1 MSIESQS
8 RVETKRPSRRAAAAS
23 PTALSNLAASG
34 MLVAGFFLPHSIGC
48 DNRLQHP
55 ITIARDVVSKSTE
68 ASDLLVLAILW
79 PYAFAALTPLAIA
92 LLVLTRPSWIDLVL
106 IGIPLSTTCALVILW
121 TLLLFSEVAGSRL
134 AMTIA
139 VTAIP
144 AGACVA
150 ARMLWLYRSGR
161 VSGAAAWGQGL
172 VCVLAAF
179 SLRWFW
185 FPPVSRL
192 LWGGLISIASSL
204 MMMLASW
211 CWIHRARYDL
221 CDRSS
226 PPPPFQVSLQ
236 QILVGIALTAIAL
249 TYWRLLGSHS

>member
-106 IGIPLSTTCALVILW
+106 IGIPLSTTC
-121 TLLLFSEVAGSRL
+121 SRDP
-134 AMTIA
+134 MDSPT
-139 VTAIP
+139 VQ
-144 AGACVA
+144 
-150 ARMLWLYRSGR
+150 RSRWQPPGDDHR
-161 VSGAAAWGQGL
+161 CHSDSCW
-172 VCVLAAF
+172 
-179 SLRWFW
+179 SLR
-185 FPPVSRL
+185 
-192 LWGGLISIASSL
+192 GG
-204 MMMLASW
+204 
-211 CWIHRARYDL
+211 
-221 CDRSS
+221 
-226 PPPPFQVSLQ
+226 
-236 QILVGIALTAIAL
+236 
-249 TYWRLLGSHS
+249 